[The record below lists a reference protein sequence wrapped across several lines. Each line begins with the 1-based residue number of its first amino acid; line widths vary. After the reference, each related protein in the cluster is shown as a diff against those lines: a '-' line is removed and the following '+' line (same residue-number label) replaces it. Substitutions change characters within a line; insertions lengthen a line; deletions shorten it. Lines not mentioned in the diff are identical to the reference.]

1 MSFYIDYVI
10 IRVRGDNVNKE
21 KDKKKEAKNEEG
33 IDNFTEKT
41 LAMFE
46 SYRAA
51 KSGTLKKWRQI
62 KSLYNGTFW
71 DLFKAK
77 VKDHTLIPDTNYIE
91 YVVNAFINSIY
102 SGAYIPEAEAI
113 KSEANEY
120 IPFLNAFIEYTWKKN
135 GMKKRYTEWGE
146 NVTLYNMQPVKLY
159 IDKTKHTIKD
169 SEGKKSKQEISEVKM
184 ETISPFSIFLDPS
197 VNDFKEGQAVFIA
210 KNVNIYTLKQDP
222 RYRDATNRY
231 LEKVSDKITIR
242 NPEDG
247 TVQGVG
253 NKTISIIEFYVK
265 EDGAIIEGMIIDNKE
280 LIYKKKLSVT
290 EFPLEILYQRKPNDG
305 PYGVPL
311 VAKILNSYIALNLLD
326 SMDATQPY
334 LAMNRPKFFD
344 IKSRINPRAFKN
356 YGNTPG
362 STFGMFGDP
371 TKGIFYQDVQFIPD
385 TTNIKQRLE
394 MGIFNV
400 TGVDP
405 AYKGRQTNSIIT
417 TGGVEAQQARVTM
430 MTDNA
435 PLVALE
441 SFVEDLATQFLDYNI
456 YLNDKI
462 EIDMGGY
469 LDVDGKKTFKELKD
483 IEFKFLLE
491 SKPYVP
497 MTKETL
503 FEVMVRLYEMQGQY
517 NFQIPLILE
526 EDLIDEM
533 PIPAVKKERFLQRF
547 TKEKASSAA
556 LERRETLLTFANL
569 FQQLQQGGLNE
580 EEAAEEAL
588 NIMDEEAMAMQQNPA
603 LGMNPQNMPPTG
615 GMPGGF

>member
-1 MSFYIDYVI
+1 MS
-10 IRVRGDNVNKE
+10 NEKNKNKDRE
-21 KDKKKEAKNEEG
+21 KQVDS
-33 IDNFTEKT
+33 FTEKT
-41 LAMFE
+41 IAMFE

-51 KSGTLKKWRQI
+51 KSDTTKKWKQI
-62 KSLYNGTFW
+62 RSLYNGTFW
-71 DLFKAK
+71 ELFKSK
-77 VKDHTLIPDTNYIE
+77 VKEHTLIPDTNYIE

-102 SGAYIPEAEAI
+102 SGSYIPEAEAI
-113 KSEANEY
+113 KSEAQEY

-146 NVTLYNMQPVKLY
+146 NVTLYNMQPVKIY
-159 IDKTKHTIKD
+159 VGDGKFSMNDK
-169 SEGKKSKQEISEVKM
+169 EGNRIEKQISEVKM
-184 ETISPFSIFLDPS
+184 ETISPFAIFLDPS
-197 VNDFKEGQAVFIA
+197 VNDFKEGQAIFIA
-210 KNVNIYTLKQDP
+210 KNVNIHTLKQDK
-222 RYRDATNRY
+222 RY
-231 LEKVSDKITIR
+231 KDKITTYLSGR
-242 NPEDG
+242 DKNLVVMNPQDG
-247 TVQGVG
+247 TKQVVG
-253 NKTISIIEFYVK
+253 NRTISTVEFYIK
-265 EDGAIIEGMIIDNKE
+265 EDGGIVEGMIVDNKE
-280 LIYKKKLSVT
+280 LIYKKKLSVN
-290 EFPLEILYQRKPNDG
+290 EFPLEILYQRKPNEG
-305 PYGVPL
+305 PYGTPL

-344 IKSRINPRAFKN
+344 IRSRINPRAFKN

-362 STFGMFGDP
+362 ATFGMFGDP
-371 TKGIFYQDVQFIPD
+371 AKGIYYQDIQFIQD
-385 TTNIKQRLE
+385 TSQIKQRLE
-394 MGIFNV
+394 SGIFHV

-441 SFVEDLATQFLDYNI
+441 SFVEDLATQFLNYNI
-456 YLNDKI
+456 HLNEKI
-462 EIDMGGY
+462 DIDMGGY
-469 LDVDGKKTFKELKD
+469 VDKDGRKTFKDLKNID
-483 IEFKFLLE
+483 FKFLLE

-517 NFQIPLILE
+517 NFQIPLIME

-533 PIPAVKKERFLQRF
+533 PLPAVKKERFLQRF
-547 TKEKASSAA
+547 TKEKANTSAIK
-556 LERRETLLTFANL
+556 RRETLLTFAAL
-569 FQQLQQGGLNE
+569 FQELQQNGLGA

-588 NIMDEEAMAMQQNPA
+588 NIMDEEAMAMQENPS
-603 LGMNPQNMPPTG
+603 LGVNPQAMPPSG

>member
-1 MSFYIDYVI
+1 MS
-10 IRVRGDNVNKE
+10 KT
-21 KDKKKEAKNEEG
+21 KKENKQTDTTNE
-33 IDNFTEKT
+33 NFTKKT
-41 LAMFE
+41 IAMFE
-46 SYRAA
+46 SYRAS
-51 KSGTLKKWRQI
+51 KSKTIKKWKQI

-71 DLFKAK
+71 ELFKAK
-77 VKDHTLIPDTNYIE
+77 VKDHSLIPDTNYIE

-102 SGAYIPEAEAI
+102 SGSYIPEAEAI

-159 IDKTKHTIKD
+159 VGASKHSFKDPDGKMERRNIK
-169 SEGKKSKQEISEVKM
+169 EVKL
-184 ETISPFSIFLDPS
+184 ETISPFALYLDPS
-197 VNDFKEGQAVFIA
+197 VSDFKEGQAIFIA
-210 KNVNIYTLKQDP
+210 KNVNIYTLLQDE
-222 RYRDATNRY
+222 RYKDGTRKYID
-231 LEKVSDKITIR
+231 KVGKENITVL

-247 TVQGVG
+247 TTQGLG
-253 NKTISIIEFYVK
+253 NKTISTIEFYVK
-265 EDGAIIEGMIIDNKE
+265 EEGGLIEGMIIDNKE
-280 LIYKKKLSVT
+280 IIYQKKLSVT
-290 EFPLEILYQRKPNDG
+290 EFPLEILYQRKPSDG
-305 PYGVPL
+305 PYGTPL

-344 IKSRINPRAFKN
+344 IRSRINPRAFKN

-362 STFGMFGDP
+362 ATFGMFGDP
-371 TKGIFYQDVQFIPD
+371 AKGVYYQDIQFIQD
-385 TTNIKQRLE
+385 TSPIKQRLE

-441 SFVEDLATQFLDYNI
+441 SFVEDLATQFLNYNI
-456 YLNDKI
+456 YLNEKLP
-462 EIDMGGY
+462 IDLGGY
-469 LDVDGKKTFKELKD
+469 KDVDGKKVFKDLKD
-483 IEFKFLLE
+483 IDFKFLLE

-517 NFQIPLILE
+517 QFQIPLILE

-533 PIPAVKKERFLQRF
+533 PIPAVKKQRFIERF
-547 TKEKASSAA
+547 TKEKAATDA
-556 LERRETLLTFANL
+556 LKRRETLLTFAGL
-569 FQQLQQGGLNE
+569 FQELQQNGLSD

-588 NIMDEEAMAMQQNPA
+588 NIMDEEAMAMQQDPS